1 MQLDLERTPDILGEV
16 AAARSNG
23 QLIIGF
29 AAETE
34 DLIKHATEKLKKKGL
49 DAIVAN
55 DVSNSDSGFDS
66 ENNSVAIIFAD
77 DRDPV
82 QLPLISK
89 SQAAHRILDEIVKLR
104 SNRRVAAGSTTK

>member
-1 MQLDLERTPDILGEV
+1 MSRPRV
-16 AAARSNG
+16 ATG

-34 DLIKHATEKLKKKGL
+34 DVIKHATEKLKNKGL

-66 ENNSVAIIFAD
+66 ENNSVAIVFAD
-77 DRDPV
+77 ARDIV
-82 QLPLISK
+82 QLPLMSK
-89 SQAAHRILDEIVKLR
+89 SQTAHRILDEIVKLR
-104 SNRRVAAGSTTK
+104 SNRKSRPAQLS